1 MQLFRVT
8 TSIYGGSDVVIG
20 ASWDL
25 LPWFVAAGA
34 AVIIVHAV
42 VKLRRGTSIDRRAEM
57 TRPKRPRRRPR
68 RRGRSTP
75 SARRPHPITG

>member
-8 TSIYGGSDVVIG
+8 TSIYGGPDVVIG

-34 AVIIVHAV
+34 AAIIVHAV
-42 VKLRRGTSIDRRAEM
+42 VKAVTGTHSGA
-57 TRPKRPRRRPR
+57 
-68 RRGRSTP
+68 
-75 SARRPHPITG
+75 H

>member
-1 MQLFRVT
+1 MHLFRFA

-34 AVIIVHAV
+34 AFIILHAV
-42 VKLRRGTSIDRRAEM
+42 AKAVAV
-57 TRPKRPRRRPR
+57 
-68 RRGRSTP
+68 
-75 SARRPHPITG
+75 ARRQPWSKSR